1 MARKFPI
8 VAVSL
13 AFFRF
18 HPSEVT
24 KVASMTNRLRVVHY
38 YGMMKPASE
47 WQQGG
52 PLETDY
58 PRLRVYLGLD
68 SLLIDER
75 TQILF
80 LC

>member
-1 MARKFPI
+1 
-8 VAVSL
+8 
-13 AFFRF
+13 
-18 HPSEVT
+18 
-24 KVASMTNRLRVVHY
+24 MTNRLRVVNY
-38 YGMMKPASE
+38 YDMMKPASE